1 MIVVRRALSVICTL
15 CSMIMAAIIL
25 LLLIAVIVTGGFG
38 EWQLWVAFAVLAIVS
53 AFFGVLAAFVWPK
66 VRHYPDPEIFS

>member
-1 MIVVRRALSVICTL
+1 
-15 CSMIMAAIIL
+15 MIMAAIIL
-25 LLLIAVIVTGGFG
+25 LLLIAVIVTGSFG